1 MYPWSCIDTTLTYIM
16 NTYELYSCTC
26 TLAGRHQW
34 RLSPYFTSCI
44 ADTNKMPK
52 TDKLQTYNP
61 ATQRVH
67 APYTLPVQEVPSSDI
82 VSYLHSGRRM
92 AQPRGCPDEL

>member
-1 MYPWSCIDTTLTYIM
+1 
-16 NTYELYSCTC
+16 
-26 TLAGRHQW
+26 
-34 RLSPYFTSCI
+34 
-44 ADTNKMPK
+44 MPK